1 MNEENLKKVLYLIFK
16 VTIENN
22 GFLSQLEIF
31 RDVRLL
37 MNKYFNIKESDLIV
51 KIGQGRSEDFKDVL
65 NFILT
70 ILSELALV
78 SQKME
83 NKSFY
88 FKWTG
93 FKGFR
98 KKYMLEFL
106 SNNESNFEMSESFE
120 HRIQIFTRMI
130 LLNLFKNSEHKIT
143 LDEIENLIKQCGLEF
158 QQRQIEKVYWILKF
172 IGFISTVN
180 SEKNLHITPQV
191 VNLPGSA
198 SSNPNQ
204 VFALLTNPLKGDTVI
219 FKMNDLILDE
229 NLIKDNV
236 VAEKMYV
243 TFNEFILDQIHQ
255 WKEEISKYE
264 KNEISSIQQDVKMED
279 GQEASNIKLETINSG
294 MEKNLRDTQMLV
306 DQDSS
311 TGHHLT
317 KAELSELE
325 NFKVNQIKF
334 NSENEEIG
342 FALLKGT
349 NWCYY
354 IKKLCCL
361 IGRAPIKYGVPLN
374 SLSANKNSNNK
385 VAPPTENLGKTTWHV
400 DVDLGQN
407 RKISKQHALIAYNFQ
422 TCSWEIQNLSKK
434 YPLKVNG
441 EDIKYGEDMPLTS
454 KTLIN
459 IGNQEFYFLLPL

>member
-1 MNEENLKKVLYLIFK
+1 MNEENLKKVLYLILK

-37 MNKYFNIKESDLIV
+37 MYKYFNIKENDLIV

-70 ILSELALV
+70 ILGEIALV

-106 SNNESNFEMSESFE
+106 ANNESDFEMSESFE

-130 LLNLFKNSEHKIT
+130 LLNLFKNSQHKIT
-143 LDEIENLIKQCGLEF
+143 FEEIENLIKQCGLDF

-172 IGFISTVN
+172 IGFMSSVN
-180 SEKNLHITPQV
+180 SEKNFLLNSQT
-191 VNLPGSA
+191 VNPG
-198 SSNPNQ
+198 NQNQ
-204 VFALLTNPLKGDTVI
+204 VFALLTNQCKGDTVM
-219 FKMNDLILDE
+219 FKMNDFILDE
-229 NLIKDNV
+229 NLIKDNA

-243 TFNEFILDQIHQ
+243 TFNEFILYNIHQ
-255 WKEEISKYE
+255 WKDEISKNE
-264 KNEISSIQQDVKMED
+264 KNESSIIQQDIKMDE
-279 GQEASNIKLETINSG
+279 EASNVKLETINSG
-294 MEKNLRDTQMLV
+294 MEKNLRDGQMLV
-306 DQDSS
+306 DQESS
-311 TGHHLT
+311 TAHQIT

-325 NFKVNQIKF
+325 NYKVNQTKF
-334 NSENEEIG
+334 NSENDEIG

-354 IKKLCCL
+354 IKKLYCI

-374 SLSANKNSNNK
+374 SLSSNKNSNNK
-385 VAPPTENLGKTTWHV
+385 VAPPTENLGKTTWHI

-407 RKISKQHALIAYNFQ
+407 RKISKQHALVAYNFQ

-434 YPLKVNG
+434 YTLKVNG